1 MKTTKDNAK
10 SVCEAYLGKEIDS
23 NEASGILP
31 SQTALARRMLAR
43 GDELRRF
50 YEEIYPRLNQ
60 DGIAWKHVIGC
71 ALYIGSHWTPQKIA
85 RYWTE
90 RTQLVEVN
98 REIAQVAETLAALL
112 ERRDHLHNQSSFSS
126 GTHYAIRDVIDAASE
141 HNGHYQSYLK
151 EHLDQVAGRFDL
163 KYWPALSEVVR
174 VIAIDAAQAEV
185 SADSGVA
192 EVATGSSR
200 RSKADMLRAFF
211 QNVEEQRGNYQ
222 GAIPPDF
229 ELTNVATA
237 DLFNV
242 LLDLPTDQLITEA
255 YVKTERHRFR
265 AN

>member
-1 MKTTKDNAK
+1 MKTTKDSAK

-43 GDELRRF
+43 GDDLQRF

-71 ALYIGSHWTPQKIA
+71 ALYIGSYWTPQKIA
-85 RYWTE
+85 RYRTE
-90 RTQLVEVN
+90 REQLVDIN
-98 REIAQVAETLAALL
+98 REIAKVAGTLAALL
-112 ERRDHLHNQSSFSS
+112 EKRDHLHNHSSFSS
-126 GTHYAIRDVIDAASE
+126 GTHYAIREVIDAASE
-141 HNGHYQSYLK
+141 HNGHYQSFLK
-151 EHLDQVAGRFDL
+151 GPLHQLAGRFDL
-163 KYWPALSEVVR
+163 KYWPALSEIVR
-174 VIAIDAAQAEV
+174 VIATDAAQAQV

-192 EVATGSSR
+192 EVATESSR

-211 QNVEEQRGNYQ
+211 QNVEEQRGTYD

-229 ELTNVATA
+229 ELTNIALA

-242 LLDLPTDQLITEA
+242 LLDLPADQLITEA

-265 AN
+265 AS